1 MAAAVVELDAL
12 ADAVG
17 AAAEDQHLAAVPGL
31 HFVALFIGGVVIG
44 RVGFEFRGAG
54 IHQVEGGHD
63 AHLLAQTADVG
74 LGTLP
79 HLGELTVGE
88 AVFLGFA
95 QDLRQLGVQGRHVV
109 GQAEVADAGLHV
121 HDVAHLADEPGVDAR
136 RLVDLFHAHA
146 GQQGLAQGED
156 AARMG
161 LAQAGHDLGQGR
173 QLAAE
178 VEAQAG
184 GADLHGTQALLQG
197 FLEGAADAHGLA
209 HALHG
214 GGQLVLGAGEF
225 FKGEARDLDHAV
237 VDGRLETGRGLA
249 GDVVAQFVQGIADGQ
264 LGGQLGDG
272 ETGGLGG
279 QGRGT
284 RHARVHLDDH
294 HLAIVGIDAELHV
307 AAAGLHADDAFH
319 RKDAVLREKL
329 CVLAHHLVLGV
340 GQGLGRGHGDGVT
353 GVHAHGVHVLDGA
366 DDDAVVI
373 LVTHDFHLELFP
385 AQHAL
390 LDHDFGHGTGGKAV
404 TGHFFQVGHV
414 VGDAAAG
421 AAQGEGRA
429 DDEREGQHVAQ
440 GAHFIHVVGNA
451 AGRHL
456 KADALHGL
464 PEQFAAFGLFDDF
477 GTRTDELHAA
487 LRQNA
492 ALGQTKSGVERRL
505 SAKGLHGLGA
515 GIVEFT
521 ALADDDGTCA
531 DNQNFV

>member
-1 MAAAVVELDAL
+1 M
-12 ADAVG
+12 
-17 AAAEDQHLAAVPGL
+17 
-31 HFVALFIGGVVIG
+31 
-44 RVGFEFRGAG
+44 
-54 IHQVEGGHD
+54 
-63 AHLLAQTADVG
+63 
-74 LGTLP
+74 
-79 HLGELTVGE
+79 
-88 AVFLGFA
+88 
-95 QDLRQLGVQGRHVV
+95 
-109 GQAEVADAGLHV
+109 
-121 HDVAHLADEPGVDAR
+121 
-136 RLVDLFHAHA
+136 DLFHAHA

-161 LAQAGHDLGQGR
+161 LAQTGHDLGQGR

-307 AAAGLHADDAFH
+307 AAAGLHADLAHDGEGS
-319 RKDAVLREKL
+319 V
-329 CVLAHHLVLGV
+329 AHHLVLGV

-456 KADALHGL
+456 EADALHGL

-505 SAKGLHGLGA
+505 SAKGGQQGIGAFLADDGRQGLLLDGLDIGGVGHVGVGHDGGRVGIDQHHLVAFFLEGLHGLGA